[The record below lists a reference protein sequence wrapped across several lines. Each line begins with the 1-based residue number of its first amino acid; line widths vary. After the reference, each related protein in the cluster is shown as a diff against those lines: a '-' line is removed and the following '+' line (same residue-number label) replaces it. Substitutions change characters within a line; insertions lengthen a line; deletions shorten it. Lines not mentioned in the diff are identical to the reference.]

1 MFDPKSGDIPMSSKS
16 DVFKSMSTAR
26 SHQVEDTAV
35 IPSPAFAANHLASFQ
50 SVLKARR
57 SIRIYSGEP
66 IPEAIMREALKEAT
80 LAPSSSN
87 LQTYELYWVR
97 DPGRKQQIA
106 EACLGQPAA
115 TTAGELIVVAARSD
129 LWQENLKKLLSIMTA
144 GDRKLPASVEFYY
157 GKLIPKLMQRGPFGL
172 FDRIRGLSFFLTG
185 LRKPTVRTPVSSAD
199 HRIFGHTQAAL
210 AAQTLMLSLTAH
222 GYDTCPMGGFDA
234 VRVKNALK
242 LPARAEIT
250 MVISAGTRKPEGL
263 YGPQIRLFDEDL
275 IKEI

>member
-1 MFDPKSGDIPMSSKS
+1 MSSKS
-16 DVFKSMSTAR
+16 DIFKNMSTAR
-26 SHQVEDTAV
+26 FSPPEDAALV
-35 IPSPAFAANHLASFQ
+35 PSREFAASHLESFQ
-50 SVLKARR
+50 KVLKARR
-57 SIRIYSGEP
+57 SIRIYTGDP
-66 IPEAIMREALKEAT
+66 VPEAVMREVLKEAT

-97 DPGRKQQIA
+97 DPKRKKDLA

-129 LWQENLKKLLSIMTA
+129 LWQANLKKLLNVMTA
-144 GDRKLPASVEFYY
+144 GDRKLPPSVEFYY
-157 GKLIPKLMQRGPFGL
+157 KTLIPKIMTRGPLGL
-172 FDRIRGLSFFLTG
+172 MDALRRISFFVTG
-185 LRKPTVRTPVSSAD
+185 LKKPTVRTPVNYAD

-234 VRVKNALK
+234 VRVKKVLN
-242 LPARAEIT
+242 LPAKAEVT

-263 YGPQIRLFDEDL
+263 YGPQVRLHDDDL

>member
-1 MFDPKSGDIPMSSKS
+1 MSSKS

-26 SHQVEDTAV
+26 FNQPEDPAL
-35 IPSPAFAANHLASFQ
+35 IPSPAFAMSHLASFQ
-50 SVLKARR
+50 TVVKARR
-57 SIRIYSGEP
+57 SIRVYTGEP
-66 IPEAIMREALKEAT
+66 IPEGVMREALKEAT

-97 DPGRKQQIA
+97 DTERKQLLA

-129 LWQENLKKLLSIMTA
+129 LWQDNLKKLLEIMTA
-144 GDRKLPASVEFYY
+144 GDKKLPAAVEFYY
-157 GKLIPKLMQRGPFGL
+157 GTLIPKLMKRGPLGL

-185 LRKPTVRTPVSSAD
+185 LRKPTVRTPVSYAD

-234 VRVKNALK
+234 VRVKKILN
-242 LPARAEIT
+242 LPEQAEIA

-263 YGPQIRLFDEDL
+263 YGPQVRLHDEDL
-275 IKEI
+275 IKEV

>member
-1 MFDPKSGDIPMSSKS
+1 MSSKS

-26 SHQVEDTAV
+26 FNQAEDPSL
-35 IPSPAFAANHLASFQ
+35 IPSAAFASTHLESFQ
-50 SVLKARR
+50 KVLKARR
-57 SIRIYSGEP
+57 SIRVYTGEP
-66 IPEAIMREALKEAT
+66 IPVGIMWEALREAT

-97 DPGRKQQIA
+97 NAERKRLLA

-129 LWQENLKKLLSIMTA
+129 LWQDNLKKLLNIMTS

-157 GKLIPKLMQRGPFGL
+157 GTLIPKLMTRGPLGL
-172 FDRIRGLSFFLTG
+172 LDRIRGFSFFLTG
-185 LRKPTVRTPVSSAD
+185 LRKPTVRTPVSYAD

-234 VRVKNALK
+234 VRVKKILN
-242 LPARAEIT
+242 LPEKAEVA
-250 MVISAGTRKPEGL
+250 MVISAGTRKSEGL
-263 YGPQIRLFDEDL
+263 YGPQIRLRDEDL

>member
-1 MFDPKSGDIPMSSKS
+1 MSA
-16 DVFKSMSTAR
+16 AR
-26 SHQVEDTAV
+26 FNQTENAAL
-35 IPSPAFAANHLASFQ
+35 IPSPAFAASHLSSFQ

-57 SIRIYSGEP
+57 SIRIYDGEP
-66 IPEAIMREALKEAT
+66 IPETVMREVLKEAT

-97 DPGRKQQIA
+97 DPEHKQQLG

-129 LWQENLKKLLSIMTA
+129 LWSSNLKKLLEVMTA
-144 GDRKLPASVEFYY
+144 GDKKLPASVEFYY
-157 GKLIPKLMQRGPFGL
+157 GKLIPKLMTRGPLGIL
-172 FDRIRGLSFFLTG
+172 DRIRKLSFFLTG
-185 LRKPTVRTPVSSAD
+185 LKKPTVRTPVSYAD

-222 GYDTCPMGGFDA
+222 GYDSCPMGGFDA
-234 VRVKNALK
+234 VRVKKVLN
-242 LPARAEIT
+242 LPARAEIA

-263 YGPQIRLFDEDL
+263 YGPQVRLRDDDL

>member
-1 MFDPKSGDIPMSSKS
+1 MSSKS
-16 DVFKSMSTAR
+16 DVFKSMSAAR
-26 SHQVEDTAV
+26 FNQAEDATL
-35 IPSPAFAANHLASFQ
+35 IPSAAFATSHLSSFQ
-50 SVLKARR
+50 KVLKARR
-57 SIRIYSGEP
+57 SIRVYTGEP
-66 IPEAIMREALKEAT
+66 IPESIMREALKEAT

-97 DPGRKQQIA
+97 DAERKRLLA

-129 LWQENLKKLLSIMTA
+129 LWQDNLKKLLSIMTS

-157 GKLIPKLMQRGPFGL
+157 GTLIPKLMTRGPLGL
-172 FDRIRGLSFFLTG
+172 LDRIRGFSFFLTG
-185 LRKPTVRTPVSSAD
+185 LRKPTVRTPVSYAD

-234 VRVKNALK
+234 VRVKKILN
-242 LPARAEIT
+242 LPDKAEVA

-263 YGPQIRLFDEDL
+263 YGPQIRLLDEDL